1 MKARVFLDTDIA
13 LDLLAARRPHYDFAA
28 RLFTLADQN
37 KIHLFVSA
45 LSFSNLHY
53 LLTKQRG
60 RVDGLSI
67 LRDFRVLVTV
77 VGVDGKTINLALN
90 SAFADFEDA
99 IQYHAA
105 LSAGVS
111 VLLTPNL
118 RDYKNADIPVM
129 TAEDYVKT
137 LA

>member
-13 LDLLAARRPHYDFAA
+13 LDLLAARHPHYDFAA

-37 KIHLFVSA
+37 KLHLFVSA
-45 LSFSNLHY
+45 LCFSNLHY

-60 RVDGLSI
+60 RVDSLSI

-90 SAFADFEDA
+90 STFADFEDA

-105 LSAGVS
+105 LSTGVS
-111 VLLTPNL
+111 VLLTRNL
-118 RDYKNADIPVM
+118 KDYKNADIPVM